1 MSTRSGDTFQ
11 GASDASLTD
20 DALPATSDAPPAAKD
35 DPRAACLS
43 PKERRDLLPPVLPT
57 LPVISP
63 GTSQASQAD
72 HRSSGGDHRT
82 SGKQPTFSD
91 INSAAHRSSPG
102 ATQASQADHRTS
114 GVDNRTSSKQS
125 SESDSSSSAS
135 GGKVAELSQNVDA
148 LQKTVERLADTLAL
162 AIQSGDDIPAPTGT
176 LHSVNLP
183 AFLPVHGDK
192 AGPTD
197 GRGRGCVPGVLPS
210 SAGSVFG
217 SYQAGLPPLHG
228 GDSNRTLLPGTYNGN
243 KTQTQACTACLH
255 GRATGTHIPC
265 VPRRAAQGTSN
276 GSLSL

>member
-1 MSTRSGDTFQ
+1 MSTRSGKTFQ

-43 PKERRDLLPPVLPT
+43 PKERRDLLAPVLPT

-114 GVDNRTSSKQS
+114 GNQS
-125 SESDSSSSAS
+125 SESDSGSSSS
-135 GGKVAELSQNVDA
+135 KGKVAELSQNVDA

-192 AGPTD
+192 AGPNRRQRPWLCT
-197 GRGRGCVPGVLPS
+197 RGVIQFSGH
-210 SAGSVFG
+210 SV
-217 SYQAGLPPLHG
+217 
-228 GDSNRTLLPGTYNGN
+228 R
-243 KTQTQACTACLH
+243 
-255 GRATGTHIPC
+255 
-265 VPRRAAQGTSN
+265 
-276 GSLSL
+276 

>member
-43 PKERRDLLPPVLPT
+43 PKERRDLLAPVLPT

-114 GVDNRTSSKQS
+114 VVDNRTSGNQS
-125 SESDSSSSAS
+125 SESDSGSSSS
-135 GGKVAELSQNVDA
+135 KGKVAELSQKWMHYKRLWRGWQTRWR
-148 LQKTVERLADTLAL
+148 LQYSQETT
-162 AIQSGDDIPAPTGT
+162 I
-176 LHSVNLP
+176 
-183 AFLPVHGDK
+183 
-192 AGPTD
+192 
-197 GRGRGCVPGVLPS
+197 
-210 SAGSVFG
+210 
-217 SYQAGLPPLHG
+217 YQPQEA
-228 GDSNRTLLPGTYNGN
+228 Y
-243 KTQTQACTACLH
+243 CTA
-255 GRATGTHIPC
+255 
-265 VPRRAAQGTSN
+265 
-276 GSLSL
+276 